1 MGFRRGDLVEV
12 ASKED
17 GFLGSYYE
25 AIVVCQPLKKDF
37 IVQYKTLWKDD
48 LSGPLTEFVTL
59 PELRPVPPEIPV
71 SEFNFN
77 DKVDAFDNDGWW
89 VGKITGKIGT
99 KYFVFFESSEDE
111 CGYGVSDLRIH
122 HDWIDGKWQQSKIG
136 FPKVT
141 KSTTAFKKKPQTFE
155 DMGFRRGDLVEIAS
169 KEDGF
174 LGSYYEAI
182 VMYQLFEKDYI
193 VQYKTLLKD
202 DLSAPLKELVSL
214 SDIRPAPPQIPV
226 NGFNLHDRVDAF
238 DNDGWWDGIITGKI
252 GTNYLVYFGIYGVEC
267 VYDVSDLRIHQDW
280 IGGKWVSY

>member
-111 CGYGVSDLRIH
+111 CIMV
-122 HDWIDGKWQQSKIG
+122 Q
-136 FPKVT
+136 
-141 KSTTAFKKKPQTFE
+141 
-155 DMGFRRGDLVEIAS
+155 
-169 KEDGF
+169 
-174 LGSYYEAI
+174 I

-226 NGFNLHDRVDAF
+226 NGFNLHDRVDALIMMVV
-238 DNDGWWDGIITGKI
+238 GWHNHW
-252 GTNYLVYFGIYGVEC
+252 
-267 VYDVSDLRIHQDW
+267 QDW
-280 IGGKWVSY
+280 NELPCILWNLWGRMCL